1 MIKPFVARLSSPITQ
16 AGASLSSISGAPLW
30 NPSQITLAL
39 WLDASDSGTI
49 TLNGSK
55 VSQWSDKSGNNRHA
69 TQAVGANQ
77 PGYSTTAFNS
87 KPALTWPVVT
97 PAQTVSVW
105 LDTPAFSAADGSRRF
120 ASFLVGRLQT
130 GLAIVRRMMQ
140 SRTDYQFYYIG
151 TNMDAATLAFV
162 AGVAALPSNFISSAA
177 INSPFLA
184 TILFGTDELSAN
196 QHRLT
201 LNGGAVG
208 PANNSGNNGGLS
220 TGGFRIGADSPL
232 GDYSWGGEIC
242 EVIHIA
248 GTITAANREKVEG
261 YLAWKWG
268 LQGSLP
274 AGHPYK
280 AAAP

>member
-1 MIKPFVARLSSPITQ
+1 MIVGIGGLSITCPRQ
-16 AGASLSSISGAPLW
+16 AIGVWTPAK
-30 NPSQITLAL
+30 ITTAL
-39 WLDASDSGTI
+39 WLDANDSGTI
-49 TLNGSK
+49 ALNGST

-77 PGYSTTAFNS
+77 PGYSATAFNS

-97 PAQTVSVW
+97 PATTVNVW

-130 GLAIVRRMMQ
+130 GLADVRRMMQ
-140 SRTDYQFYYIG
+140 SRTDFQYYYLG
-151 TNMDAATLAFV
+151 MNSGAATLAFI

-184 TILFGTDELSAN
+184 TILFGTDEVSSN

-208 PANNSGNNGGLS
+208 PADNSGNTGALN
-220 TGGFRIGADSPL
+220 TGGFRIGANIPL

-248 GTITAANREKVEG
+248 GTITAADREKVEG

-268 LQGSLP
+268 LESNLP
-274 AGHPYK
+274 MGHPYK
-280 AAAP
+280 NARP